1 MNKKKIIIAVI
12 LLLLIIGIVLFF
24 AFRNNKTVLTVSY
37 EVNGEII
44 KTENVEEG
52 KTVIKPT
59 DPTKD
64 GYDFLGWFLGTEKFD
79 FSTAIKENI
88 KLEAKWISKTDD
100 NNKTRTITL
109 DIDGKK
115 EEVKTDVS
123 GILIDV
129 KEPTKSGYRFL
140 GWYIGDEKVDLS
152 KPFEE
157 DTTIVAKWEKIESDK
172 DTNST
177 TKPTKPSTKPS
188 TPTKPEKP
196 TAIKYTVTFNSDG
209 GSSVSKQTVV
219 SGKTAT
225 KPSNPTKSGYTFKG
239 WYLNGTEYD
248 FSSKV
253 TKNITLTAKWEKNKV
268 VSYLVEK
275 SEGSTEGQIVI
286 YVTLDGK
293 KVAGTVDI
301 TSVSGEVQE
310 INIPAKGRYWNEKFT
325 KLISNPKVK

>member
-64 GYDFLGWFLGTEKFD
+64 GYDFLGWFLGTEKFN

-109 DIDGKK
+109 NIDGKK

-157 DTTIVAKWEKIESDK
+157 DTTIVAKWEKIKSES
-172 DTNST
+172 NSNNKNNT
-177 TKPTKPSTKPS
+177 TPS
-188 TPTKPEKP
+188 TPTKPEEP
-196 TAIKYTVTFNSDG
+196 TVTKYTVTFDSDG

-225 KPSNPTKSGYTFKG
+225 KPSNPTRSGYTFKG
-239 WYLNGTEYD
+239 WYLNGAEYN
-248 FSSKV
+248 FPSKV

-268 VSYLVEK
+268 VSYV
-275 SEGSTEGQIVI
+275 TEDLGGVVGQIKI
-286 YVTLDGK
+286 YVTVDGN

-301 TSVSGEVQE
+301 TSKEGKTITKEV
-310 INIPAKGRYWNEKFT
+310 PATGLVWNNKT
-325 KLISNPKVK
+325 TQSISNPKVK

>member
-1 MNKKKIIIAVI
+1 MNKKKIIMGIILVLLVI
-12 LLLLIIGIVLFF
+12 TVIVETAMLLN
-24 AFRNNKTVLTVSY
+24 RKTTLTVSY

-44 KTENVEEG
+44 KTENVTEG
-52 KTVIKPT
+52 NKATKPT
-59 DPTKD
+59 EPTKE

-79 FSTAIKENI
+79 FSTAIKDNI
-88 KLEAKWISKTDD
+88 KLEARWISKTDE
-100 NNKTRTITL
+100 NNKTYTVTL
-109 DIDGKK
+109 NIDGKK
-115 EEVKTDVS
+115 EELKTDAS
-123 GILIDV
+123 GILEDV
-129 KEPTKSGYRFL
+129 KEPTKSGYKFL

-157 DTTIVAKWEKIESDK
+157 DTTIVAKWEKIESNK

-177 TKPTKPSTKPS
+177 TKPTKPST
-188 TPTKPEKP
+188 PTKPEKP
-196 TAIKYTVTFNSDG
+196 TATKYTVTFNSDG

-225 KPSNPTKSGYTFKG
+225 KPGNPTKSGYTFKG

-268 VSYLVEK
+268 VSYVTEEL
-275 SEGSTEGQIVI
+275 EGSVAGQVKI
-286 YVTLDGK
+286 YVTSDGT

-301 TSVSGEVQE
+301 TAVSGTTKTIDV
-310 INIPAKGRYWNEKFT
+310 PATGLNWNGKT
-325 KLISNPKVK
+325 IKSISNPRVK